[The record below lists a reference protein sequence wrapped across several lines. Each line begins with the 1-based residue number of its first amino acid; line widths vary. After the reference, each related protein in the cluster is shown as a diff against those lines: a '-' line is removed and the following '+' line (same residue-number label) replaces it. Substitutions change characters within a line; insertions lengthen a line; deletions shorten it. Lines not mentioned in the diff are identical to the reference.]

1 MNNIGT
7 KQRTFFFSEIRC
19 SFFLSQAVFFFN
31 FVFLSKLIEKILPL
45 EVDDEATP
53 TIGRELILL
62 TFDDIDTNKKDLKIR
77 SNNSIAYVQIS

>member
-1 MNNIGT
+1 
-7 KQRTFFFSEIRC
+7 
-19 SFFLSQAVFFFN
+19 
-31 FVFLSKLIEKILPL
+31 LIEKILPL